1 MACLGLSP
9 NLTFG
14 TFSCK
19 SAEKD
24 SFGVEEMES
33 TKSSACENSS
43 LARLVPLP
51 LASSLTPMFPLAE
64 LSRPSSGV
72 SSATSSSSLQM
83 DEDGVPYV
91 LSCSGF
97 ILGYIDRFWM
107 ACEPSCCCRSN
118 RVPTSPAKMPND
130 LHCNVKVTSMSNKT
144 APFLT
149 IKTTTTPMPPLNA
162 ATPAA
167 AATLT
172 TTASS

>member
-97 ILGYIDRFWM
+97 ILGYIDR
-107 ACEPSCCCRSN
+107 SH

-130 LHCNVKVTSMSNKT
+130 LHCNVKVTLMSNNNKT